1 MTFTQQKERARK
13 IKNNLAIGETLS
25 DGKDFDF
32 LMELFKQH
40 PDYDFKF
47 SNGCTGFI
55 KQKRVEWG
63 NMNEC
68 LCIID
73 NDLNTHVISV
83 NFTKTV
89 NKYNEVMKAL
99 RTSIY
104 PQIKEFKKSFV
115 AGETK
120 CEISGVILYDLYN
133 VHIDHHNMDFI
144 ELVSIF
150 MQDKTFSDLQTKVIY
165 DETICKFNDQNL
177 IDSFATFHKENTTLR
192 FVDKKENM
200 SKIKQYFK
208 GSKL

>member
-1 MTFTQQKERARK
+1 MTFTQQKERARQ
-13 IKNNLAIGETLS
+13 IKNNLVLGETLS
-25 DGKDFDF
+25 DGSDYDF
-32 LMELFKQH
+32 LLELFKQH

-47 SNGCTGFI
+47 SNGCVGFI

-63 NMNEC
+63 SMNEC

-73 NDLNTHVISV
+73 DDLNTHTISV

-99 RTSIY
+99 RTTIY
-104 PQIKEFKKSFV
+104 PQIKDFKKLFV

-133 VHIDHHNMDFI
+133 VHIDHHNKDFV

-150 MQDKTFSDLQTKVIY
+150 MQDKTFSDLQTKIVY
-165 DETICKFNDQNL
+165 EDTICKFNDQHL
-177 IDSFATFHKENTTLR
+177 IDSFVKFHNENTTLR